1 DSTQEREGNKENNAF
16 LLTKKPESHKLSMK
30 DFKVGHEIGKGKY
43 GRVHLATDKS
53 SGYIVALKMLL
64 KQELN
69 HSKLLQ
75 QLEREVEIQGNLN
88 HSNIIKLYGYF
99 QDEKRVVMV
108 LEWAPFGTL
117 YSQLKRHKRFAE
129 KQASRY
135 IAQIANALTYIH
147 ENHIVHRDL
156 KPENLL
162 IDKQGDLKLADF
174 GWATYVQDFTSSPLK
189 TICGTLDYLAP
200 EMAKRQTYNEKVDVW
215 ALGIICYELLV
226 GTPPFESI
234 GFHPTINRIIF
245 DEVMIP
251 DYLSR
256 EASDLITRLLQK
268 NPENR
273 PSMEQVLNHP
283 WIRIYKSSTSQSKT
297 QQNLTARSTKMKFSK
312 IN

>member
-1 DSTQEREGNKENNAF
+1 
-16 LLTKKPESHKLSMK
+16 MK
-30 DFKVGHEIGKGKY
+30 DFKVSHEIGKGKY

-69 HSKLLQ
+69 HNKLLQ

-88 HSNIIKLYGYF
+88 HSNILKLYGYF
-99 QDEKRVVMV
+99 QDEKRVVM
-108 LEWAPFGTL
+108 
-117 YSQLKRHKRFAE
+117 
-129 KQASRY
+129 Y
-135 IAQIANALTYIH
+135 IAQIANALKYIH

-174 GWATYVQDFTSSPLK
+174 GWATYVQDFKSSSLR

-200 EMAKRQTYNEKVDVW
+200 EMAKHQSYNEKVDVW

-256 EASDLITRLLQK
+256 EASDLITR
-268 NPENR
+268 
-273 PSMEQVLNHP
+273 V
-283 WIRIYKSSTSQSKT
+283 II
-297 QQNLTARSTKMKFSK
+297 
-312 IN
+312 